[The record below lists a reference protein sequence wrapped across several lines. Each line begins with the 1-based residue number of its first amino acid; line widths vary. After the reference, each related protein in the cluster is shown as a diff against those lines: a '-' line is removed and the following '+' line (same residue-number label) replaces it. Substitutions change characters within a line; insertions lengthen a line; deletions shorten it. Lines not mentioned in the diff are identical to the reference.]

1 MIYSI
6 IEEWVAM
13 MPAEMIERAVNNIY
27 DDKLRYLYLKAV
39 KGNIVSG
46 CRPDLI
52 DLYNAVQK

>member
-27 DDKLRYLYLKAV
+27 DDKLRYLYLRLSRE
-39 KGNIVSG
+39 I
-46 CRPDLI
+46 
-52 DLYNAVQK
+52 

>member
-1 MIYSI
+1 M

-39 KGNIVSG
+39 KGNILSG

-52 DLYNAVQK
+52 DLYNAIHK